1 MELASLLRPL
11 GLVAG
16 PAVVVAFG
24 LFVVGIV
31 TVGEDALDGTL
42 LATASSA
49 AMLVAL
55 VAIGAVALAAL
66 ARLREAGRAVS
77 GSAVAVLGSVLVA
90 GGSWAALFVISALA
104 QEAPE
109 ALEADL
115 VTTVIGFIAS
125 YAVFAVGWAWTGI
138 ALLRAGLVPTWLG
151 VATAVA
157 GVIAFV
163 PSPEPFRVLFIS
175 VAASLLARRLA
186 TPAASPVRVPSPASA

>member
-11 GLVAG
+11 GIVAG

-24 LFVVGIV
+24 LFVTGIV

-42 LATASSA
+42 PATASSA
-49 AMLVAL
+49 AMLVAVL
-55 VAIGAVALAAL
+55 AIGAAALAAL

-77 GSAVAVLGSVLVA
+77 GSAVAVVGSVLVA

-104 QEAPE
+104 TEAPE

-115 VTTVIGFIAS
+115 VNTVIGYIAS
-125 YAVFAVGWAWTGI
+125 YAVFAVGWLWTGI
-138 ALLRAGLVPTWLG
+138 ALLRAGLVSTWLG
-151 VATAVA
+151 VATAAA

-163 PSPEPFRVLFIS
+163 PSPEPFRVLFIGV
-175 VAASLLARRLA
+175 VASFLAHRLA
-186 TPAASPVRVPSPASA
+186 TVVPDAAREPVPA

>member
-11 GLVAG
+11 GIVAG

-24 LFVVGIV
+24 LFVVGLV
-31 TVGEDALDGTL
+31 TVGEDSLDGTV

-49 AMLVAL
+49 ATLVAL
-55 VAIGAVALAAL
+55 FAIGAVALAAL
-66 ARLREAGRAVS
+66 ARLREAGRNVA
-77 GSAVAVLGSVLVA
+77 GGAVAVVGSVLVA

-104 QEAPE
+104 TEAPE

-115 VTTVIGFIAS
+115 VNTVIGFIAS
-125 YAVFAVGWAWTGI
+125 YAVFTVGWVWTGI
-138 ALLRAGLVPTWLG
+138 ALLRARLVPTWLG

-163 PSPEPFRVLFIS
+163 PSPEPFRILFIG
-175 VAASLLARRLA
+175 VAATLLAHRLA
-186 TPAASPVRVPSPASA
+186 AVVPVPAREPVAA

>member
-11 GLVAG
+11 GIVAG

-24 LFVVGIV
+24 LFVAGIV

-55 VAIGAVALAAL
+55 FAIGAAALAAL
-66 ARLREAGRAVS
+66 ARLRETGRAVS
-77 GSAVAVLGSVLVA
+77 GSAVAVVGSVLVA

-104 QEAPE
+104 TEAPE

-115 VTTVIGFIAS
+115 VNTVIGYIAS
-125 YAVFAVGWAWTGI
+125 YAVFAVGWLWTGI
-138 ALLRAGLVPTWLG
+138 ALLRAGLVSTWLG
-151 VATAVA
+151 VATAAA

-163 PSPEPFRVLFIS
+163 PSPEPFRVLFIGL
-175 VAASLLARRLA
+175 VASFLTHRLA
-186 TPAASPVRVPSPASA
+186 TTVPDRQPVAAV

>member
-11 GLVAG
+11 GLLAM
-16 PAVVVAFG
+16 PAAVVAFV
-24 LFVVGIV
+24 LFIAGMVVH
-31 TVGEDALDGTL
+31 GEDALDGTL

-49 AMLVAL
+49 ALLVGL

-66 ARLREAGRAVS
+66 ARLRDAGRGVA
-77 GSAVAVLGSVLVA
+77 GSAVAAVGSVLVA

-104 QEAPE
+104 TEAPE

-115 VTTVIGFIAS
+115 VNTVIGFIAS
-125 YAVFAVGWAWTGI
+125 YAVFAVGWVWTGI
-138 ALLRAGLVPTWLG
+138 ALLRARLVPTWLG

-163 PSPEPFRVLFIS
+163 PSPEPFRILFIGV
-175 VAASLLARRLA
+175 VAGLLAHRLA
-186 TPAASPVRVPSPASA
+186 TVVPDVAREPVPA